1 MYYGT
6 VIHIFFY
13 EGKDDFQKEC
23 VIMVTKRFQ
32 RKEEKMKRISSLL
45 LMCLCVLH
53 LCVCSVSAENVANIK
68 EEESIFMPANGI
80 TQSEIVKQ
88 IQQYSKAGEKYSFTY
103 KFKNYVKAKV
113 SFAAKKTKKISVKL
127 STTSSGGAKNIF
139 YRIYKN
145 KNLSSVYLKQLKF
158 PTDQQVIKST
168 TLEKGSYTFHVSR
181 NPKKYSDKNKD
192 VVGSGYMI
200 VE

>member
-1 MYYGT
+1 MYYET

-113 SFAAKKTKKISVKL
+113 SFAAKKQKRFLLNYPKVPIHFMYQETQ
-127 STTSSGGAKNIF
+127 KNIA
-139 YRIYKN
+139 
-145 KNLSSVYLKQLKF
+145 
-158 PTDQQVIKST
+158 IKIKML
-168 TLEKGSYTFHVSR
+168 LEAVT
-181 NPKKYSDKNKD
+181 
-192 VVGSGYMI
+192 
-200 VE
+200 

>member
-1 MYYGT
+1 
-6 VIHIFFY
+6 
-13 EGKDDFQKEC
+13 
-23 VIMVTKRFQ
+23 
-32 RKEEKMKRISSLL
+32 MKRISSLL
-45 LMCLCVLH
+45 LLCLCVLH
-53 LCVCSVSAENVANIK
+53 LCVCSVSAENIANIK

-127 STTSSGGAKNIF
+127 S
-139 YRIYKN
+139 
-145 KNLSSVYLKQLKF
+145 
-158 PTDQQVIKST
+158 
-168 TLEKGSYTFHVSR
+168 KGYYTFHVSR

>member
-1 MYYGT
+1 
-6 VIHIFFY
+6 
-13 EGKDDFQKEC
+13 
-23 VIMVTKRFQ
+23 
-32 RKEEKMKRISSLL
+32 MKRISSLL

-127 STTSSGGAKNIF
+127 S
-139 YRIYKN
+139 
-145 KNLSSVYLKQLKF
+145 
-158 PTDQQVIKST
+158 
-168 TLEKGSYTFHVSR
+168 KGSYTFHVSR

-200 VE
+200 IE